1 MSFKP
6 AASAA
11 WGQAFDI
18 VGHLLVLLT
27 VVLTVYGQLV
37 LKWQMS
43 LAGPA
48 PEPAVSKLLFLARLL
63 LLPWV
68 LSAFAA
74 AFLASFAWM
83 GAMTRLPLSYA
94 YPFTSLS
101 FVLVMAFSALVLGE
115 SISVGKV
122 LGTLLVISG
131 LIVIAR
137 S

>member
-1 MSFKP
+1 MSFK
-6 AASAA
+6 SAGSTT
-11 WGQAFDI
+11 WIHTFDI

-68 LSAFAA
+68 LSGFVA

-94 YPFTSLS
+94 YPYTSLS
-101 FVLVMAFSALVLGE
+101 FVLVMIFGAMVLGE
-115 SISVGKV
+115 SFTVGKV
-122 LGTLLVISG
+122 FGTLLVIGG